1 MTDEQKAL
9 AAELDQLA
17 DRARQLA
24 DGVRRLADGVRQL
37 GRAGDVIDDLREGGL
52 LTVSQAAIACETTDQ
67 TIYRWLADAA
77 RRGRPLG
84 LKRASTWLIGKARL
98 LDYVERHQGGLP
110 ARVKAENRLKEYW
123 SIWSRAPE
131 LRPDV
136 NERAAG

>member
-17 DRARQLA
+17 DRAGQ
-24 DGVRRLADGVRQL
+24 LADGVRQL
-37 GRAGDVIDDLREGGL
+37 GRTGDLIDDIAAGGL
-52 LTVSQAAIACETTDQ
+52 LTAPQAATICEVSDQ
-67 TIYRWLADAA
+67 TILRWLADAA

-84 LKRASTWLIGKARL
+84 LKRATWLIGKTRL

-110 ARVKAENRLKEYW
+110 ARVKVENRLKEYW

-131 LRPDV
+131 LRPGM